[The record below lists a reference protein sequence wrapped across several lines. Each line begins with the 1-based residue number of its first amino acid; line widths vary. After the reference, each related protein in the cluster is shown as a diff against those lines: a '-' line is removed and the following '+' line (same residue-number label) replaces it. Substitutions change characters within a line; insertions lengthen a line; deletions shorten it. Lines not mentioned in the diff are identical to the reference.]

1 MKKRSQELDVTS
13 VKKCLTL
20 AKEGC
25 KMFGDVWA
33 KIKRERESETA
44 FQEALDSD
52 RLTYDS
58 SSYLW
63 VYNFMYMGTHGGGP
77 QFKHK

>member
-1 MKKRSQELDVTS
+1 
-13 VKKCLTL
+13 
-20 AKEGC
+20 
-25 KMFGDVWA
+25 MFGDVWA

-77 QFKHK
+77 QFKHKYDRQYLSLNNYKRKK